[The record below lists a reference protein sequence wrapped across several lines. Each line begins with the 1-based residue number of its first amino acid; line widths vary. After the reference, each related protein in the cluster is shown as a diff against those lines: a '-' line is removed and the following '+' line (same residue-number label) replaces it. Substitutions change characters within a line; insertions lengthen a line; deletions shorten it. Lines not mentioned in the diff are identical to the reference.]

1 MRVILLGIV
10 FALFTIKIHTFE
22 CELPD
27 VHIKEEETCNDLL
40 AFNLTGIQPDCPV
53 WWDDLNCWPPS
64 QIGQTIS
71 QPCPAFLKTQG
82 IIYRNC
88 TEQGWSEAFPPHEL
102 ACDISMNDSF
112 TFFSETP
119 QFHSYLPYVKA
130 MYTAGYAVSLICLV
144 IAIAIL
150 CLFPKL
156 HCTRNYIH
164 IQLFFS
170 FIFRAA
176 FIFIK
181 DSVLFSSEAIYQC
194 GSYSL
199 PCKLVL
205 LVSHYCIM
213 ANYSWLLVE
222 GHYLHT
228 LVSVSFFSGRKY
240 FWCYVFLGWG
250 IPVVIVGTW
259 GLAKYFYE
267 NEGCW
272 ETRDSDWIWWILR
285 VPVLL
290 FIVANLFFFLNI
302 IRILVGKLR
311 MSDVHGNEFSQYKRL
326 AKSTFLLVALFGL
339 YYILFAF
346 LPHKVDGLI
355 YIIWNFTE
363 LALASTQ
370 GFVVAVLY
378 CFLNGEVQYEIQRK
392 WRRWRLKQKFNGTPG
407 LHHGSISQS
416 GCPLTQVALLPR
428 SPASQQLSLV

>member
-1 MRVILLGIV
+1 MRVVFVGIL
-10 FALFTIKIHTFE
+10 FALITKIHAFE
-22 CELPD
+22 CESQNF
-27 VHIKEEETCNDLL
+27 HAKEEEACNNELH
-40 AFNLTGIQPDCPV
+40 AFNLSGIQPDCSGL
-53 WWDDLNCWPPS
+53 WDDLNCWPPS
-64 QIGQTIS
+64 QIGQTVS
-71 QPCPAFLKTQG
+71 QPCPEFLKTLG
-82 IIYRNC
+82 RIYRNC
-88 TEQGWSEAFPPHEL
+88 TEEGWSDAFSPHGSACEL
-102 ACDISMNDSF
+102 AINESF
-112 TFFSETP
+112 TFLSETP

-130 MYTAGYAVSLICLV
+130 MYTVGYAVSLISLV

-164 IQLFFS
+164 IQLFLS

-181 DSVLFSSEAIYQC
+181 DYVLFSSEAIYHC
-194 GSYSL
+194 DSYSL
-199 PCKLVL
+199 ACKLVL
-205 LVSHYCIM
+205 LISNYCIM

-228 LVSVSFFSGRKY
+228 LVTVSFSERKY
-240 FWCYVFLGWG
+240 FWCYVVLGWG
-250 IPVVIVGTW
+250 MPMITVGAW

-267 NEGCW
+267 DEGCW
-272 ETRDSDWIWWILR
+272 ETRGSDWIWWILR

-290 FIVANLFFFLNI
+290 FLVVNLFFFLNI

-311 MSDVHGNEFSQYKRL
+311 MSDVHGNEFNQFKRL

-355 YIIWNFTE
+355 YMIWNFTE
-363 LALASTQ
+363 LAIASTQ

-392 WRRWRLKQKFNGTPG
+392 WRRWRMKQRLNGTPN
-407 LHHGSISQS
+407 LHHGSMSQS
-416 GCPLTQVALLPR
+416 GCPLTQVSLMPR
-428 SPASQQLSLV
+428 SPASRQFSLV